1 MVEHASSYV
10 VNLYKLGYKSE
21 QKVALQEGFSMMTSG
36 TSESANSTDISE
48 SIDDYVTEKVGQEVR
63 FIRQA
68 AGVRLEMFQKA
79 VCSSHQC

>member
-1 MVEHASSYV
+1 
-10 VNLYKLGYKSE
+10 
-21 QKVALQEGFSMMTSG
+21 MMTSG